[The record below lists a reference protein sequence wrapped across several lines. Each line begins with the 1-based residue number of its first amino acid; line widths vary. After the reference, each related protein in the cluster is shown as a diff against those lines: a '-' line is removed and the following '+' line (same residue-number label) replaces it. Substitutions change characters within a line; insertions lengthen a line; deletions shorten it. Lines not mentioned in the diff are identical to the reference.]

1 MHHVRL
7 DGPHLAVVGGHC
19 LPACTGARVGRMRE
33 GMGRCYEEAHPHA
46 PPIMGANPVNHQ
58 PESVRPVRET
68 EHLLQVNAELLGK
81 KHLGC

>member
-1 MHHVRL
+1 
-7 DGPHLAVVGGHC
+7 
-19 LPACTGARVGRMRE
+19 
-33 GMGRCYEEAHPHA
+33 MGRCYEEAHPHA